1 VLARKTLTRMTTL
14 FLIRLSV
21 VENILVDLFDEQ
33 LEIERQR
40 AAERQHATE
49 RKRDAAR
56 QHEAKR
62 QQDAFSMKKI
72 RLQETID
79 GRELGRP

>member
-1 VLARKTLTRMTTL
+1 LENTDGRMQVRIILVKEVLARKTLTRMTTL

-40 AAERQHATE
+40 AAERQHAT
-49 RKRDAAR
+49 
-56 QHEAKR
+56 
-62 QQDAFSMKKI
+62 
-72 RLQETID
+72 
-79 GRELGRP
+79 